1 MLYFKHLFRSLIL
14 CDLDPRIMRRTATAD
29 FGGRF
34 SARKSQL
41 TVSEGDN
48 TFAILSFET
57 VSSPQQ

>member
-1 MLYFKHLFRSLIL
+1 VS
-14 CDLDPRIMRRTATAD
+14 AD

-41 TVSEGDN
+41 TVSGGDD